1 MITIHSFSCRLALHE
16 SSLGQR
22 TASRNQKIID
32 FSGNWPHLYAV
43 DAARIRIV
51 TEIKRRQVIRAGT
64 TVEQMVRA
72 IADMIVTG
80 LFVPGERMD
89 EISLAARF
97 DVSRTPVREAL
108 RELGAMGLVDREP
121 NRSAVVA
128 NVTEAYLH
136 SMFEAMSE
144 LEAICARLSAERMTV
159 DERRSLELEH
169 RASAKL
175 VHAGAEEGYAA
186 HNTEFH
192 TRLYRGAHNEHIFEL
207 VTQTRARLAPFRR
220 AQFRLPG
227 RLAKSYDEHDA
238 IVTAIMRGDVAAA
251 GQAAYSHVAIVSDA
265 SITFAT
271 AKNA

>member
-1 MITIHSFSCRLALHE
+1 MQSRE
-16 SSLGQR
+16 VSS
-22 TASRNQKIID
+22 SVNQ
-32 FSGNWPHLYAV
+32 V
-43 DAARIRIV
+43 
-51 TEIKRRQVIRAGT
+51 KRRQVVRAGT

-72 IADMIVTG
+72 MADMIVTG
-80 LFVPGERMD
+80 ALSPGEKLD

-121 NRSAVVA
+121 NRSAIVA

-144 LEAICARLSAERMTV
+144 LEAICARLSAERMTI
-159 DERRSLELEH
+159 DERRALEFSH
-169 RASAKL
+169 RSSARL
-175 VHAGAEEGYAA
+175 VHAGANDEYAV

-192 TRLYRGAHNEHIFEL
+192 SRLYRGAHNDHIFEL

-227 RLAKSYDEHDA
+227 RLAKSYDEHDV
-238 IVTAIMRGDVAAA
+238 IVTAIMRGDAAAA
-251 GQAAYSHVAIVSDA
+251 GQAAYSHVATVSDA
-265 SITFAT
+265 SIVFAT
-271 AKNA
+271 ATGE

>member
-1 MITIHSFSCRLALHE
+1 MK
-16 SSLGQR
+16 Q
-22 TASRNQKIID
+22 
-32 FSGNWPHLYAV
+32 
-43 DAARIRIV
+43 IR
-51 TEIKRRQVIRAGT
+51 RRQVIRTGT

-72 IADMIVTG
+72 IADMIVIG
-80 LFVPGERMD
+80 VMHPGERLD
-89 EISLAARF
+89 ELSLAVRF

-144 LEAICARLSAERMTV
+144 LEAICARLAAERMTV
-159 DERRSLELEH
+159 DERHALELEH
-169 RASAKL
+169 RASARL
-175 VHAGAEEGYAA
+175 VHANAQEDYAA

-192 TRLYRGAHNEHIFEL
+192 TRLYRGAHNDHIYEM

-227 RLAKSYDEHDA
+227 RLAKSYDEHDV
-238 IVTAIMRGDVAAA
+238 IVTAIMRGDSAAA
-251 GQAAYSHVAIVSDA
+251 SQAAYSHVAIVSDA
-265 SITFAT
+265 SIVFASDK
-271 AKNA
+271 AE